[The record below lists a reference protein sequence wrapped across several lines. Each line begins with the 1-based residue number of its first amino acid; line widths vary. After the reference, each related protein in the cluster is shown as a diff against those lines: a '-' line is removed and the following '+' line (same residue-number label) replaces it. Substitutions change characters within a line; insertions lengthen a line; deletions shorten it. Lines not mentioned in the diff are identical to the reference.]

1 MLHLDD
7 TSVIIN
13 IIKLIGMDLVPKHV
27 TTTCQNKGDKDDTVL
42 AVNLIIKRVSAARQG
57 GVLQL

>member
-1 MLHLDD
+1 MLHLDG

-27 TTTCQNKGDKDDTVL
+27 MTACQNKGDKNDTVL